1 MCFICMGISALM
13 YYPFVRAYERTLL
26 QQDAE
31 NAKNE
36 ESDAMS
42 PEPSQA

>member
-1 MCFICMGISALM
+1 M
-13 YYPFVRAYERTLL
+13 YYPFVRAYVRTLQ

-31 NAKNE
+31 NAKSE
-36 ESDAMS
+36 ESDVMS